1 MKHLLIFLFL
11 LPTLAHASYPPF
23 TGTFSNANKESIAQ
37 EKYNRS
43 TLKQKINLVVTVN
56 ANGQQFFIQCFTRDE
71 AGFGV
76 ITTFKKPRT
85 ITTINA
91 GPECPTTSLKVELD
105 YEEAYIRTEKNIWA
119 KLMRGNI
126 VIPFKH

>member
-1 MKHLLIFLFL
+1 MKHICIFLLLIPAFS
-11 LPTLAHASYPPF
+11 HASYPPF
-23 TGTFSNANKESIAQ
+23 SGTFSNANKESIAQ
-37 EKYNRS
+37 EKYDRS

-56 ANGQQFFIQCFTRDE
+56 ANGQQFFIQCFTGEE

-85 ITTINA
+85 RATINA
-91 GPECPTTSLKVELD
+91 GTECSAKSLKVELD
-105 YEEAYIRTEKNIWA
+105 YEEVYIRTENNMWA
-119 KLMRGNI
+119 RLMRGNI

>member
-1 MKHLLIFLFL
+1 MKHLLTFLFL
-11 LPTLAHASYPPF
+11 LPTIVYASYPPF
-23 TGTFSNANKESIAQ
+23 TGTFSNANKESIAVK
-37 EKYNRS
+37 KYDRS

-56 ANGQQFFIQCFTRDE
+56 ASGQQFFIQCFTGDE
-71 AGFGV
+71 TGFGV

-85 ITTINA
+85 RTTISA
-91 GPECPTTSLKVELD
+91 GPECPATSLKVELD
-105 YEEAYIRTEKNIWA
+105 YEEAYIRSEHNMWA

>member
-1 MKHLLIFLFL
+1 MKHLLTFFFL
-11 LPTLAHASYPPF
+11 LPTIVHASYPPF
-23 TGTFSNANKESIAQ
+23 TGTFSNANKESIAAK
-37 EKYNRS
+37 KYDRS
-43 TLKQKINLVVTVN
+43 TLKQKINLVITAN
-56 ANGQQFFIQCFTRDE
+56 TNGQQFFIQCFTGDE

-85 ITTINA
+85 RTTISA
-91 GPECPTTSLKVELD
+91 GPECPATSLKVELD
-105 YEEAYIRTEKNIWA
+105 YEEAYIRTENNMWA

>member
-1 MKHLLIFLFL
+1 MKHLLTFLFL
-11 LPTLAHASYPPF
+11 LPTIAHASYPPF

-56 ANGQQFFIQCFTRDE
+56 ANGQQFFIQCFTGNE

-85 ITTINA
+85 RATINA
-91 GPECPTTSLKVELD
+91 GSECPTTSLKVELD
-105 YEEAYIRTEKNIWA
+105 YEEAYIRTENNMWA
-119 KLMRGNI
+119 RLMRGNI